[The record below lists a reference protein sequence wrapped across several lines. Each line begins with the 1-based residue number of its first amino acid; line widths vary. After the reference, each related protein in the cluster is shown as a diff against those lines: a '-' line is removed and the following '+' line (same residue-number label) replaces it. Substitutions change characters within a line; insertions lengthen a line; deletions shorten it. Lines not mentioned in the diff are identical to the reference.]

1 MQPSRPKKKSQA
13 PNRPMG
19 IYRIMTA
26 AHGPVYLGA
35 ALDVTARLNRHL
47 FELKV
52 GSHRTPA
59 LQAAWREGG
68 EAAVRME
75 ILDTLIIRDDNPA
88 DPAEELALLLELWRA
103 RLEGEGATVTV
114 LTPVKG
120 KPSLDSFR

>member
-1 MQPSRPKKKSQA
+1 MNSPRAKKKSQA

-19 IYRIMTA
+19 IYRITTA
-26 AHGPVYLGA
+26 AVGPVYLGA

-52 GSHRTPA
+52 GSHRTSA
-59 LQAAWREGG
+59 LQTAWREGG

-75 ILDTLIIRDDNPA
+75 VLDTLVIRDDNPA
-88 DPAEELALLLELWRA
+88 DPAEELALLLDLWRS

-120 KPSLDSFR
+120 KPTLDPFR